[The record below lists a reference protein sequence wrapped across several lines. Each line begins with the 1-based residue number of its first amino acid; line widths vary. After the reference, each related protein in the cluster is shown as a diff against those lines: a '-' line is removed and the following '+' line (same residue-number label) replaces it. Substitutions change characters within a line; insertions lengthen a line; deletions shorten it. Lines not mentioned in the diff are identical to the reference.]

1 MVHNQSMMSICI
13 LEIFNVYDH
22 SFDSFVV
29 GIVYIK
35 TRLHH
40 QKFIQQQHSLL
51 KHDQTSTIVLLD
63 LTVVYQILF
72 IVTPVPQRKNG
83 KQNGLKEHD

>member
-1 MVHNQSMMSICI
+1 M
-13 LEIFNVYDH
+13 YH
-22 SFDSFVV
+22 SFDLFVV

-35 TRLHH
+35 TRLHY

-51 KHDQTSTIVLLD
+51 NDDQTSTLVLLD

-72 IVTPVPQRKNG
+72 IVPLAPRRKNG
-83 KQNGLKEHD
+83 KQNGPKKHD

>member
-1 MVHNQSMMSICI
+1 MVHKQSMMSVAVF
-13 LEIFNVYDH
+13 LKYSTYH
-22 SFDSFVV
+22 SFALFVV

-51 KHDQTSTIVLLD
+51 NDDQTGQYTS
-63 LTVVYQILF
+63 
-72 IVTPVPQRKNG
+72 VTRSYCGISNSVHCTPGPTQ
-83 KQNGLKEHD
+83 KEWKTEWA